1 MLHLQRHTMRWS
13 VIGCLAAASAVR
25 TLIGAQA
32 PAPGAPSRTDEPIS
46 ISAADC
52 TVEKLGASI
61 PIETIGAPVR
71 RVTLAAPTWTAETA
85 NAPAYCRV
93 DGVIDPIDTS
103 ATARPINFGVALPA
117 RWNRRSVQM
126 GGGGMNGTVPG
137 LTGGGGPG
145 SPSLLA
151 RGVVTYG
158 SDSGHQAG
166 FGFPGARGGAGR
178 PERRACRAAARLG
191 RRIACREDRGA
202 GSPGARRAPS
212 SSGSCRR
219 RRTSRRSASRWR
231 RSGPRR

>member
-71 RVTLAAPTWTAETA
+71 RVTLSAPTWTAETA

-117 RWNRRSVQM
+117 RWNRRVRAD
-126 GGGGMNGTVPG
+126 GRRRHERHR
-137 LTGGGGPG
+137 
-145 SPSLLA
+145 A
-151 RGVVTYG
+151 RT
-158 SDSGHQAG
+158 H
-166 FGFPGARGGAGR
+166 
-178 PERRACRAAARLG
+178 RAADRDH
-191 RRIACREDRGA
+191 RRC
-202 GSPGARRAPS
+202 
-212 SSGSCRR
+212 
-219 RRTSRRSASRWR
+219 SRVAS
-231 RSGPRR
+231 